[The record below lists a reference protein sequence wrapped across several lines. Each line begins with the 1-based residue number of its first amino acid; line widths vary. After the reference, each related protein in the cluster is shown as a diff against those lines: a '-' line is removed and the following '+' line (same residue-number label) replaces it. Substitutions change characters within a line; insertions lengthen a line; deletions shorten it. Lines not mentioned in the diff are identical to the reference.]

1 MVWMFAAL
9 VIVPLVID
17 HAYVVAPAGPAAV
30 FPVEFAQ
37 TDAGDGVIVGV
48 AGLAFTVTS
57 AELVAVQPVALLTV
71 SVSVVVPATPAV
83 QVMVWMFVALV
94 IVPLLIDQ
102 AYVVA
107 PAGPLAL
114 LPVEAAQTAAGAV
127 IAGDAGLLETVTF
140 AELVAV
146 QPEALLTVSVSVVVP
161 TEPAVQ
167 VMVWMFVAL
176 VIVPLVIDH
185 AYVVAPAG
193 PLALLPVEA
202 AQTALGAV
210 IAGVAG
216 FALMVTFVELVAEQ
230 PAAFV
235 TVSVSVSVPGE
246 PAV

>member
-1 MVWMFAAL
+1 MFAAL
-9 VIVPLVID
+9 VIVPLVIN

-37 TDAGDGVIVGV
+37 TDEGDGVMDGA
-48 AGLAFTVTS
+48 AGFAFTVTL

-71 SVSVVVPATPAV
+71 SVSIVVPAEPAV

-94 IVPLLIDQ
+94 MVPLVIDH

-107 PAGPLAL
+107 PAGPSAV
-114 LPVEAAQTAAGAV
+114 LPVEPAQTCEADGVIVGVAGFAL
-127 IAGDAGLLETVTF
+127 IVTF

-161 TEPAVQ
+161 GEPAVQ

-176 VIVPLVIDH
+176 VIVPLLIDH

-193 PLALLPVEA
+193 PLA
-202 AQTALGAV
+202 
-210 IAGVAG
+210 
-216 FALMVTFVELVAEQ
+216 
-230 PAAFV
+230 
-235 TVSVSVSVPGE
+235 
-246 PAV
+246 